1 MNSKIVNSI
10 SKLFL
15 TFFGFCFIHCTDG
28 QIMHKGYPV
37 IKATSK
43 LADIRFGD
51 YLMEG
56 NWTILPEIEA
66 DTLEVPFRNAEKLV
80 FYTNVDSIEFLINSE
95 RLHYFYVCLNDTAYA
110 LTVVKGIKLSQV
122 SLQFDKNSKNADI
135 NFWYDQ
141 NDHNEYLKLLRSKY
155 PIDSLIKEARTD
167 MEKTLKIL
175 NWIHNQWQHNG
186 DNEPSKNDAISILE
200 EAKEGKN
207 FRCVE
212 YGIVAAACLNAIGL
226 NSRMLALKTKD
237 VETTEYGAGHVA
249 TEVFLN
255 DLKKW
260 VFIDGQFDAMPVL
273 NDTPLNAVEFQKAIT
288 ENFDQ
293 LEIKTSSDI
302 PKSIY
307 TNWIYPYLYYFDV
320 KFDNREGIDNKKSID
335 GKSSLMLVP
344 LGAKSP
350 TIFQRTFPM
359 DYLKYTH
366 SLEDFYAKPNK

>member
-1 MNSKIVNSI
+1 MNNRILNSI

-15 TFFGFCFIHCTDG
+15 TFLFFCLIHCAYG
-28 QIMHKGYPV
+28 QTTHKGYPV
-37 IKATSK
+37 IKATSD
-43 LADIRFGD
+43 LADIRFGY
-51 YLMEG
+51 YLMKDY
-56 NWTILPEIEA
+56 WTILPEIEA
-66 DTLEVPFRNAEKLV
+66 DTLDIPFRNSEKLV

-95 RLHYFYVCLNDTAYA
+95 RLHHFYVCLNDTAYA
-110 LTVVKGIKLSQV
+110 LTVVKGMKLSQT
-122 SLQFDKNSKNADI
+122 SLQFDENSKNTSI

-141 NDHNEYLKLLRSKY
+141 NENNEYLKLLRSRY

-175 NWIHNQWQHNG
+175 NWVHNQWQHNG
-186 DNEPSKNDAISILE
+186 SNEPRKNDAISILE

-255 DLKKW
+255 DLQKW

-273 NDTPLNAVEFQKAIT
+273 NGVPLNAVEFQKAIA

-293 LEIKTSSDI
+293 LEIKTESDI
-302 PKSIY
+302 SKSAY
-307 TNWIYPYLYYFDV
+307 VNWIYPYLYYFDV
-320 KFDNREGIDNKKSID
+320 KFDNRESINNRQSID

-344 LGAKSP
+344 LGAKFP
-350 TIFQRTFPM
+350 TIFQIRYPM
-359 DYLKYTH
+359 DYFKYTH
-366 SLEDFYAKPNK
+366 SLEDFYAQPNK

>member
-15 TFFGFCFIHCTDG
+15 SFFGFFLIHCTYG
-28 QIMHKGYPV
+28 QTIYNGYPV

-66 DTLEVPFRNAEKLV
+66 DTLEVPFRNSEKLV

-110 LTVVKGIKLSQV
+110 LTVVKGIKLPQV

-155 PIDSLIKEARTD
+155 PIDNLIKEARTD
-167 MEKTLKIL
+167 MEKTFKIL
-175 NWIHNQWQHNG
+175 NWVHNQWQHNG

-320 KFDNREGIDNKKSID
+320 KFDNREGIDNKQSID

-350 TIFQRTFPM
+350 TIFQIRYPM
-359 DYLKYTH
+359 DYFKYTH
-366 SLEDFYAKPNK
+366 SLEDFYAQPDK